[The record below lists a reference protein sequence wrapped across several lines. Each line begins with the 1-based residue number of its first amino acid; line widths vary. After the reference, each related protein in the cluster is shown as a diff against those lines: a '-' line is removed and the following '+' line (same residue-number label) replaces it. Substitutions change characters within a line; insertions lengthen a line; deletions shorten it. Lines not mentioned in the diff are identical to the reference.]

1 MTKIN
6 NSFWVHSIDFRL
18 KGPKISL
25 KQPLPDDAGKNPANI
40 QNVCINLKLRIRLQF
55 SSRKT
60 FFFSVFKQT
69 FFAVSPLLALSF
81 QSVFMCQTKFSD
93 DDDDGTF
100 ESCFSFHC
108 VLISLLIEVCKTCQ
122 SLVMGELPKIVILGS
137 GFPKHAGLKCKQCL

>member
-1 MTKIN
+1 MQEKI
-6 NSFWVHSIDFRL
+6 R
-18 KGPKISL
+18 P
-25 KQPLPDDAGKNPANI
+25 NI
-40 QNVCINLKLRIRLQF
+40 QNVCMNLKLRIRLQF

-69 FFAVSPLLALSF
+69 FFFAVSPLLALSF

-108 VLISLLIEVCKTCQ
+108 VLISLLREVCKTCQ
-122 SLVMGELPKIVILGS
+122 SYSDGS
-137 GFPKHAGLKCKQCL
+137 VTQNCDFGFWISSTRGPRVVCNGLNISWRSLLYFK

>member
-6 NSFWVHSIDFRL
+6 NRFWVHSIDLRL
-18 KGPKISL
+18 KGPKKSL
-25 KQPLPDDAGKNPANI
+25 KQPLFDNAGKNPANI
-40 QNVCINLKLRIRLQF
+40 QNVCMNLKLRIRLQF

-108 VLISLLIEVCKTCQ
+108 VLISLLREVCKTCQ
-122 SLVMGELPKIVILGS
+122 SYSDGS
-137 GFPKHAGLKCKQCL
+137 VTQNCDFGFWIS

>member
-1 MTKIN
+1 M
-6 NSFWVHSIDFRL
+6 
-18 KGPKISL
+18 
-25 KQPLPDDAGKNPANI
+25 
-40 QNVCINLKLRIRLQF
+40 NLKLRIRLQF

-108 VLISLLIEVCKTCQ
+108 VLISLLREVCKTCQ
-122 SLVMGELPKIVILGS
+122 SYSYGQVTQNCDF
-137 GFPKHAGLKCKQCL
+137 GFQIPSSVSNICNGLNTFWRSLLSFIKSQIFAKDQSTTLKNPQSCHI